1 MVGGALVAGAGAL
14 CGVLGECSLPAEWS
28 VRIPSWAGPAGRAA
42 GVAAAGLTAVG
53 AGLLTVDLVLSAPA
67 LAGAYRAIAPTASA
81 GLGLTLL
88 AVGYL
93 PNAVVAAV
101 GWALGPGVAVGAA
114 SSSPVAAIAGA
125 RSSIPLLAALPS
137 TPPPGWAVAV
147 PVLPMLVGL
156 LVGASVGR
164 SCGDGS
170 RDRVPAAIGAAGLT
184 ALGAGLL
191 AVLAGGRLAAG
202 PFDPI
207 TVPAGE
213 LVLAVLAFVGVPAV
227 LVARRWPRRAD
238 RAEAVAAEPV
248 TAEPG
253 PPVRM
258 TVAELVAQ
266 REREKVAQ
274 AAAGQD
280 TGSDNP

>member
-1 MVGGALVAGAGAL
+1 
-14 CGVLGECSLPAEWS
+14 
-28 VRIPSWAGPAGRAA
+28 
-42 GVAAAGLTAVG
+42 
-53 AGLLTVDLVLSAPA
+53 
-67 LAGAYRAIAPTASA
+67 
-81 GLGLTLL
+81 
-88 AVGYL
+88 
-93 PNAVVAAV
+93 
-101 GWALGPGVAVGAA
+101 
-114 SSSPVAAIAGA
+114 
-125 RSSIPLLAALPS
+125 
-137 TPPPGWAVAV
+137 
-147 PVLPMLVGL
+147 
-156 LVGASVGR
+156 
-164 SCGDGS
+164 
-170 RDRVPAAIGAAGLT
+170 VPAAIGAAGLT
-184 ALGAGLL
+184 AIGAGLL